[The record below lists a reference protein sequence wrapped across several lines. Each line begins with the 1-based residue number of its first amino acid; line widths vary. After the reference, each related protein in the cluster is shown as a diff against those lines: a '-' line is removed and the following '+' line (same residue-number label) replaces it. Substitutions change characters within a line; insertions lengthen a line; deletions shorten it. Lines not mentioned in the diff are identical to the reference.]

1 MITKFRSVERSQ
13 VTESL
18 ESQAEHFWSGGGNGV
33 CGEGLDFNR
42 KMWVIKKEMDEIMT
56 MFSCDLTE
64 LPIYII
70 IPFIK
75 ELKIYSTDDN

>member
-1 MITKFRSVERSQ
+1 MIIELYWHGRIKGIYYRKVMITKFRSVGRSQ

-42 KMWVIKKEMDEIMT
+42 KMWFIKKEMD
-56 MFSCDLTE
+56 
-64 LPIYII
+64 
-70 IPFIK
+70 
-75 ELKIYSTDDN
+75 